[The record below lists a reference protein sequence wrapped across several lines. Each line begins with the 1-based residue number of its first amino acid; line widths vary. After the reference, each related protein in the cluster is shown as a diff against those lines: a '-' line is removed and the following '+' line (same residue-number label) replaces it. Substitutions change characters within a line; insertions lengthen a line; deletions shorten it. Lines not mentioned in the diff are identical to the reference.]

1 MTHYI
6 PKHFKASEFLPQGYS
21 DLSVMDDRILEIA
34 DLIRELVDLPMTIN
48 ANGRQYCGYR
58 PADCPIGAPKSM
70 HKLGKA
76 IDLHCSG
83 MSAEDVRTLIK
94 KAIASGHLQNI
105 GGIEEGTSW
114 IHVDCREKVN
124 GKVLYFHA

>member
-1 MTHYI
+1 MTNYI
-6 PKHFKASEFLPQGYS
+6 PKHFKASEFLPNGYS
-21 DLSVMDDRILEIA
+21 DLSVMDNRILEIA
-34 DLIRELVDLPMTIN
+34 DLVRELVGLPMTIN
-48 ANGRQYCGYR
+48 SSGRQYCGYR
-58 PADCPIGAPKSM
+58 PADCPIGAPKSQ

-94 KAIASGHLQNI
+94 KAIASGHLENI
-105 GGIEEGTSW
+105 GGIEEGVSW
-114 IHVDCREKVN
+114 IHLDCRDKVN

>member
-6 PKHFKASEFLPQGYS
+6 PKHFKASEFLPKGYS

-34 DLIRELVDLPMTIN
+34 DLVRELVGLPMTIN

-58 PADCPIGAPKSM
+58 PADCPIGAPKSQ